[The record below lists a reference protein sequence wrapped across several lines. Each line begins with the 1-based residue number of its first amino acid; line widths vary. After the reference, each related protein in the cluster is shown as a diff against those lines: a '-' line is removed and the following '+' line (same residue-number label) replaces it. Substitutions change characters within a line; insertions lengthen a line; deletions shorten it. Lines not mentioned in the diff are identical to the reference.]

1 MEVNKENVRRDTTSC
16 NFCQKGELNKN
27 HNGLIYPYENVVT
40 FSRGKGGGL
49 CASICEECL
58 DELHKKAKIAFGNGQ
73 CTCH

>member
-1 MEVNKENVRRDTTSC
+1 MEINKENARRDMTSC

-40 FSRGKGGGL
+40 FSRSKGGGL

-58 DELHKKAKIAFGNGQ
+58 DELHKKAKIAFGTNK
-73 CTCH
+73 